1 MIYEFDDVFLVRR
14 MGCQDFNDVCLVDFF
29 DVFMVVIYDIMGLLD
44 DFELMD
50 GIIDDFV
57 LNFSSLFFSGENLF
71 LLRYE
76 EFFDYVIKL

>member
-1 MIYEFDDVFLVRR
+1 MINEFDDVFLVRR
-14 MGCQDFNDVCLVDFF
+14 MGWQDFNDVCLVDFF

>member
-1 MIYEFDDVFLVRR
+1 
-14 MGCQDFNDVCLVDFF
+14 
-29 DVFMVVIYDIMGLLD
+29 MVVIYDIMGLLD